1 MCDYSLMAGP
11 TRLANEGEQLVAH
24 RFRAGS
30 MGLASPRDLQRSAG
44 LPDIQ
49 PRWSWT
55 AIKKW
60 FVAQAWGEDPVPA
73 VCIPPGARLRVSSI
87 SEELRR
93 ELAVSHTEDVQF
105 EQLTAA
111 ANTYRDAIRFQN
123 GKVILLQRLREGQP
137 VRVLSLGSPDVSEF
151 ERFELPA
158 LLQR

>member
-30 MGLASPRDLQRSAG
+30 MGLANPRDLQRSAG
-44 LPDIQ
+44 VPDNK
-49 PRWSWT
+49 PPWSWT
-55 AIKKW
+55 AVKNW

-73 VCIPPGARLRVSSI
+73 VCIPPEARLRVSSI
-87 SEELRR
+87 GEELQR
-93 ELAVSHTEDVQF
+93 ELGVARTEEVKF

-111 ANTYRDAIRFQN
+111 ANTYRDAIRFRN

-137 VRVLSLGSPDVSEF
+137 VKVLSLGSPDVLEF
-151 ERFELPA
+151 ERFELPTG
-158 LLQR
+158 LQR